1 MHRLQPRGSART
13 VQRWGVERFLVGVR
27 AAEYIVIRVRT
38 DDRSPWNLRRVR
50 TSYTVASR
58 LTTCIGCNDSPCV
71 FSPRLFQR
79 EDRHSHTATRTGHI
93 AHIQRHNYYDLY
105 SRCVRACSSRPSRMR
120 TCYTMH
126 EQSHLSGSDNSNV
139 WHKTMINESTEV
151 QTLGVIRIQL
161 IYSINVL
168 SKYSSLI
175 SHRPSIFEGRHIDHR
190 SSKVNTSISEGRH
203 IDLRRSTHRSPKVDT
218 SIFEGRHIVT
228 SIVDLRKAIH
238 RSSKVATSI
247 FEDRRQKHHTY
258 NSPPNIVHNCP
269 PSP

>member
-1 MHRLQPRGSART
+1 M
-13 VQRWGVERFLVGVR
+13 
-27 AAEYIVIRVRT
+27 
-38 DDRSPWNLRRVR
+38 
-50 TSYTVASR
+50 
-58 LTTCIGCNDSPCV
+58 
-71 FSPRLFQR
+71 
-79 EDRHSHTATRTGHI
+79 
-93 AHIQRHNYYDLY
+93 
-105 SRCVRACSSRPSRMR
+105 
-120 TCYTMH
+120 
-126 EQSHLSGSDNSNV
+126 
-139 WHKTMINESTEV
+139 NESTEV

-161 IYSINVL
+161 IYNINVL

-190 SSKVNTSISEGRH
+190 SSKVNTSISDGRH

-247 FEDRRQKHHTY
+247 FESRHIDFRRSKAETSHY

-269 PSP
+269 PNPESRRSYAHSYVYIYTCIKINNI

>member
-1 MHRLQPRGSART
+1 M
-13 VQRWGVERFLVGVR
+13 
-27 AAEYIVIRVRT
+27 
-38 DDRSPWNLRRVR
+38 
-50 TSYTVASR
+50 
-58 LTTCIGCNDSPCV
+58 
-71 FSPRLFQR
+71 
-79 EDRHSHTATRTGHI
+79 
-93 AHIQRHNYYDLY
+93 
-105 SRCVRACSSRPSRMR
+105 
-120 TCYTMH
+120 
-126 EQSHLSGSDNSNV
+126 
-139 WHKTMINESTEV
+139 NESTEV

-190 SSKVNTSISEGRH
+190 SSIFEGQH

-247 FEDRRQKHHTY
+247 FGSRHIDFRRSKAETSHLQFATEY
-258 NSPPNIVHNCP
+258 CP
-269 PSP
+269 QLPSKSLSRRSYAHSYVYVYIHI